1 MISVNYTSPSM
12 LFRPFWKK
20 KLINEIACAYSTND
34 HDPSACKY
42 FIAVKRVSFFLLTY
56 GKEVWN

>member
-12 LFRPFWKK
+12 PSQPFSKK
-20 KLINEIACAYSTND
+20 KKKEKEMLINQIVCAYSAND

-42 FIAVKRVSFFLLTY
+42 FIAVK
-56 GKEVWN
+56 